1 MTGGPGQPLLEIDG
15 LSVDARGLAGT
26 VRILDSV
33 SLRIA
38 EGETLGVVG
47 ESGSGKSTL
56 AAAIPRL
63 LGPGLSIC
71 GGSMRLAGEDV
82 MAMSRDRLRRMR
94 GREVATILQDP
105 LHSLTPWLK
114 IGTQVSEPAVVHD
127 GLSWAAARERAL
139 GLLRGVWIPE
149 PERRLDSYPHEMSG
163 GMRQRVAGA
172 VALACAPRL
181 LIADEPTTALDPTIQ
196 LQYLDLLK
204 SLQREHG
211 FALILITHDLGVV
224 ARVCERVGVM
234 YGGRFVET
242 GSTKEVMENPRHPY
256 TRGLIASMPRLETAG
271 RHGQRLAIIPGHPP
285 VPGKMPS
292 GCRFHPRCDRRFA
305 PCDHYDPP
313 TIDFADGS
321 NVACWLWTE
330 PPK

>member
-1 MTGGPGQPLLEIDG
+1 MSGGRRQPLLEIDG
-15 LSVDARGLAGT
+15 LCVDATGRGAV
-26 VRILDSV
+26 VRILDRV
-33 SLRIA
+33 SLRVA

-63 LGPGLSIC
+63 LAPGLSI
-71 GGSMRLAGEDV
+71 GGGTMRLGSEDI
-82 MAMSRDRLRRMR
+82 MAMSPDRLRAMR

-149 PERRLDSYPHEMSG
+149 PERRLDSYPHELSG

-172 VALACAPRL
+172 IALACAPRV

-242 GSTKEVMENPRHPY
+242 GLTQSVMKHPRHPY

-271 RHGQRLAIIPGHPP
+271 RTSQRLAIIPGHPP
-285 VPGKMPS
+285 VPGNMPS

-305 PCDHYDPP
+305 PCDRHDPP
-313 TIDFADGS
+313 TIDFPDRS
-321 NVACWLWTE
+321 DVACWLWTD